1 MHEKLLPKEGPLV
14 GAVARLI
21 GSLTRRSPAQA
32 LRVCYAFALQGTAPN
47 GVDLCVRDLERD
59 VDALEHATLRDSV
72 SRALL
77 ELHPEDP
84 VCGTTTRAFDL
95 GLNRAWMDVFGSVP
109 PCSGAWRNLRLVL
122 AKIEN
127 ESLAD
132 LCRRLGMGYGAAY
145 NRQRRATALDW
156 SDEIKILASLPDIVV
171 SVVDDGEDPKDH
183 QGSPQWLRPLEP
195 YATGDHGRADDK
207 DVQEPYR
214 LGLHQQQSLAG
225 FSAHEEQ
232 GAAGFVLTPPPGGCR
247 SK

>member
-32 LRVCYAFALQGTAPN
+32 LRVCYAFALQGTAPS

-59 VDALEHATLRDSV
+59 VDALEHDTLRDSV
-72 SRALL
+72 GRALL

-95 GLNRAWMDVFGSVP
+95 GLNRAWVDVFGSVP

-145 NRQRRATALDW
+145 NRQRRAIALDW
-156 SDEIKILASLPDIVV
+156 SDEIKILASLPDVVV
-171 SVVDDGEDPKDH
+171 SVVDDSKDPKDH
-183 QGSPQWLRPLEP
+183 QSSPQWLGPLEP
-195 YATGDHGRADDK
+195 YATGHHGRADNE
-207 DVQEPYR
+207 DVQKPNR